1 MRPITALHVV
11 LALAAVAVVGTQGV
25 PLLTW
30 TPQLIAPATLP
41 WLCLLLAAAAL
52 ALPHAP
58 EAQRRP
64 LLVLASLAAMLS
76 FSPLFAAIAVAFV
89 AAAYAVIF
97 SRLPNAAKL
106 ALLAA
111 FIAAPMFA
119 AGLHRADGPRDPL
132 WLALGGMFVLNFTF
146 RLFALYQAAK
156 AVKFQRQ
163 PVIDCFLYLAL
174 APYFVIVPYM
184 LAIPRFD
191 RFQRSIVRPPPALLE
206 SGARNIAAGVC
217 IATAYTIVDAAF
229 PVPQIMIR
237 GGLEGRALEVMPLA
251 LLDYPVW
258 AVFSVI
264 GPALVLTGMQQI
276 LGVDVAPPFD
286 RPLRSRSVLDW
297 WRRYNTHFRELL
309 VDLFFYPI
317 VLRLRRRPYLAIW
330 LATTAV
336 FMVGSTLFHLPKF
349 AFKHGLRPDWG
360 LMAENLIFTVL
371 VGVALTLE
379 RRRWRPRWRLHPV
392 AAILLTWVLVYLGVR
407 TGTVVG
413 WLLS

>member
-1 MRPITALHVV
+1 MRPTSALHVV
-11 LALAAVAVVGTQGV
+11 LALAAVALVGTQGV

-30 TPQLIAPATLP
+30 TPQLIAPDALP
-41 WLCLLLAAAAL
+41 WLCLLLAATAL
-52 ALPHAP
+52 ALPRAS
-58 EAQRRP
+58 ESQRRP

-76 FSPLFAAIAVAFV
+76 FSPLFAALAVAFV
-89 AAAYAVIF
+89 AVAYAVIF
-97 SRLPNAAKL
+97 SRLPGAAKL

-111 FIAAPMFA
+111 LVAAPTLA
-119 AGLHRADGPRDPL
+119 AAAPEGDPL
-132 WLALGGMFVLNFTF
+132 WRLLGAMFVLNFTF

-163 PVIDCFLYLAL
+163 PIIDCFLYLAL

-206 SGARNIAAGVC
+206 TGARNIAVGVC
-217 IATAYTIVDAAF
+217 VAIAFTIADAAF
-229 PVPQIMIR
+229 PVPQIMIK
-237 GGLEGRALEVMPLA
+237 GGLEGRALEVLPLA

-330 LATTAV
+330 LATAAV

-349 AFKHGLRPDWG
+349 AYKHGLRPDWG

-379 RRRWRPRWRLHPV
+379 RKRWRPRWRLHPV
-392 AAILLTWVLVYLGVR
+392 AAVLLTWVLVYLGVR

-413 WLLS
+413 WLMSR